1 LEANYQT
8 NKSQNKP
15 TNSSISNNK
24 TDTANT
30 NANDSET
37 ITPQQASNESNSCPS
52 ILEKL
57 ILYPSE
63 SHQISNL
70 DLYESNNC
78 NNSSYAASN
87 AIAHDDVQHQSD
99 LKNNVKDNK
108 NSRTIVTNE
117 LTKTI
122 EVYFN
127 NNVNP
132 SNNTG
137 ENQNVDVSN
146 FNPLSNSEE
155 VSKEESTENPTKF
168 QFNTEEDPLRSLDK
182 KPMNYDENLMM
193 IDDDCAILPDDFSN
207 NNNNKKLPLNENAIS
222 SSSTQM
228 QGTTKN
234 NSKTSLSSSLKSC
247 FKINVE
253 QLKAGLTTNTSKI
266 TSNLSNKE
274 TKDLTLIQLY
284 LALNKPN
291 IIRLKYD
298 WILTHSNPS
307 TSFASKQVSSAP
319 NLADEAG
326 SQTSLLTL
334 HSSQNQQQRFYIET
348 LANVGASFLNE
359 LLAKNNSNSNTN
371 SNANLF
377 VIPTALPHNNGAANS
392 NLPSNGISKAANA
405 SSVSFIH
412 LKINFY
418 SMF

>member
-1 LEANYQT
+1 MEANYQT

-15 TNSSISNNK
+15 TNSNSSNNTK
-24 TDTANT
+24 TDTANTTT

-37 ITPQQASNESNSCPS
+37 ITPQQASNEPNSCPS

-78 NNSSYAASN
+78 SYAASN

-99 LKNNVKDNK
+99 IVKNNAKDNK

-127 NNVNP
+127 NNVNQ

-168 QFNTEEDPLRSLDK
+168 QFNTEEEEEDPLRSLDK

-207 NNNNKKLPLNENAIS
+207 NNNNKKLPLTENAIS

-228 QGTTKN
+228 QGTAKN

-307 TSFASKQVSSAP
+307 TSFVSKVPSAP

-359 LLAKNNSNSNTN
+359 LLAKNNSNSNPN

-377 VIPTALPHNNGAANS
+377 VIPTALPHNNGVANA

-405 SSVSFIH
+405 SSVSIFFTS
-412 LKINFY
+412 K
-418 SMF
+418 